1 MFRQL
6 QLPDWSTLAGAV
18 AFFATFAVFIV
29 VVVQTLRMPKK
40 KFENLENL
48 PWEADRKP

>member
-6 QLPDWSTLAGAV
+6 QLPDWTTLAGAV
-18 AFFATFAVFIV
+18 AFFATFAVFMV

-40 KFENLENL
+40 KIEKLENL
-48 PWEADRKP
+48 PWEDDKKP